1 MWNTWEYVPDSQ
13 RYYDLKPDED
23 AKLFKQIWPLKLG
36 WVSSRKERCSRE
48 DDGWRQNSLKMLQVN
63 TLRFDS
69 PKFIVLLRNW
79 KTRSKRQ
86 QKQVSQTTS
95 QFAAFV
101 FRWYSLLFR
110 CCWGRFPWILDLDV
124 LFAPLPTSSLSPR
137 LSEARQRLETHQ
149 HRALPPENTV
159 QTWQNM
165 AMLHGKTWQCLHAF
179 RTFHAFHAFWIC
191 FFETNSCEWNTCMIM
206 YDNVWRKMIWFLSC
220 WYLKYTSVLRW
231 GRFGSAEC
239 GLCTTA
245 CPKPLGRCVGCTR

>member
-13 RYYDLKPDED
+13 RYYDLKPD

-36 WVSSRKERCSRE
+36 WVGSRKERCSRE

-101 FRWYSLLFR
+101 IRCISLLL
-110 CCWGRFPWILDLDV
+110 CCSPEFWTSTYFLHLFPH
-124 LFAPLPTSSLSPR
+124 LPTVPKAVGGTSAPR
-137 LSEARQRLETHQ
+137 DTSASCLATRKHG
-149 HRALPPENTV
+149 P
-159 QTWQNM
+159 NM
-165 AMLHGKTWQCLHAF
+165 AKHGNGYMHFMHSFFLEL
-179 RTFHAFHAFWIC
+179 
-191 FFETNSCEWNTCMIM
+191 FFETNSCEWNTCMM

-220 WYLKYTSVLRW
+220 WYLTYTSVLRW